1 MAKAK
6 HIFVSVH
13 NCLFRGTNLPWFK
26 ICSSLFL
33 VSIMYIN
40 MFKNKANN
48 ILMKD
53 KSEPQHIDKD
63 ML

>member
-1 MAKAK
+1 
-6 HIFVSVH
+6 
-13 NCLFRGTNLPWFK
+13 
-26 ICSSLFL
+26 
-33 VSIMYIN
+33 MYIN

-48 ILMKD
+48 ILTKD